1 MSKNKIGIITV
12 TKKGVELGKKIKKLY
27 LEKYNKDIVI
37 FTLEKFSDK
46 ETEII
51 KVSIKDTLKDIFQKY
66 FGFIFITATGI
77 AVRSIASFIES
88 KDIDPC
94 VLVIDENGDFVIPI
108 LSGHLGGGNNLTKEI
123 SSILKAL
130 PILTTSSD
138 ISGKIAVDTIA
149 MKINGKLESL
159 ESAKKVTSLIV
170 AGEKIEIKVPENIS
184 NENPKGIIIISN
196 QKNIEITQI
205 FPKNISIG
213 VGCKRGTPKEKIIS
227 AIKNSLE
234 KYNLSEKSLKVIG
247 TVDIKKDEIGIIE
260 ASKYFNVD
268 LKIISKNEIK
278 KIEGKFQKSEFVEK
292 TLGIGAVSGPCAV
305 LASGKNGEILAEKI
319 KYEGITISIFQEE
332 TRKDG

>member
-12 TKKGVELGKKIKKLY
+12 TKKGIELAKKIKNLY
-27 LEKYNKDIVI
+27 LKNYNKDIVI

-51 KVSIKDTLKDIFQKY
+51 EISIKDTLKNIFQKY

-77 AVRSIASFIES
+77 AVRSIVSFIES

-94 VLVIDENGDFVIPI
+94 VLVVDENGNFVIPI

-123 SSILKAL
+123 SSILNSI
-130 PILTTSSD
+130 PVLTTSSD

-184 NENPKGIIIISN
+184 DENPKGIIIISN

-213 VGCKRGTPKEKIIS
+213 IGCKRGTSKDKIIF

-234 KYNLSEKSLKVIG
+234 KYNISEKSLKILG
-247 TVDIKKDEIGIIE
+247 TIDIKKDEVGIIE
-260 ASKYFNVD
+260 ASKYFNIN
-268 LKIISKNEIK
+268 LKIISKDEIK
-278 KIEGKFQKSEFVEK
+278 KVENKFKKSEFVEK
-292 TLGIGAVSGPCAV
+292 TLGIGSVSGPCAM
-305 LASGKNGEILAEKI
+305 LASGKKGEIIAEKI
-319 KYEGITISIFQEE
+319 KYDGITISIFQEE